1 MWKQADRAP
10 ELQLVGLWTLPGHAY
25 VVKEYTQLVFQII
38 ASQTLRE
45 HTCEDMKVRMGFNS
59 LNWSHLTFRYFPLC
73 LRASMLFPL
82 LPLRLGG
89 SLFPPLRIQCK
100 NQNRERFPISS
111 SPLSLVA
118 AACCSFHVSF
128 VCLLELGI
136 ALLAAACC
144 SLISDI
150 LRQE

>member
-1 MWKQADRAP
+1 
-10 ELQLVGLWTLPGHAY
+10 
-25 VVKEYTQLVFQII
+25 
-38 ASQTLRE
+38 
-45 HTCEDMKVRMGFNS
+45 
-59 LNWSHLTFRYFPLC
+59 
-73 LRASMLFPL
+73 MLFPL

-150 LRQE
+150 LRIAELTKSLSKHDVIDEQSLGHCGKTV